1 MVYTQ
6 CKDPTFGIH
15 MDTLCN
21 FRLSGKNLQLEPLGK
36 EYSDLVEELTLNIM
50 GSSFLKNTFGL
61 TQTAKPSAEGRNI
74 INLKVKINL
83 GVLLK

>member
-1 MVYTQ
+1 MIYTQ
-6 CKDPTFGIH
+6 CKDPNFGIH